1 MLVGVTPGS
10 LQVGMDSFHFKKKRS
25 FCLKIT
31 KYKRKTKQT
40 IVFKIKNKKSFLV
53 LVYRG

>member
-10 LQVGMDSFHFKKKRS
+10 LQVGMDSFHFKKTDL
-25 FCLKIT
+25 FVLKI
-31 KYKRKTKQT
+31 KKFKRKTKQT